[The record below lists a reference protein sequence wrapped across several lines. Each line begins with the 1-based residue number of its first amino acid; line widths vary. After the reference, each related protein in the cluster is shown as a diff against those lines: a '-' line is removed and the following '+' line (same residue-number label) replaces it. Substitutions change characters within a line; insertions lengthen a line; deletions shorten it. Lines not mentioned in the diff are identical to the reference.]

1 MFSPLNTRKGLPNM
15 SERSHG
21 ILSLPSNSYLYLG
34 EIVIIS
40 STQEVKENNKKTA
53 LTSDLY
59 AYFMYTHNCK
69 YLQQLSK
76 S

>member
-1 MFSPLNTRKGLPNM
+1 MFSPLNTREGLPNI

-34 EIVIIS
+34 EIVIIP
-40 STQEVKENNKKTA
+40 STQEVKENNKKPA

-59 AYFMYTHNCK
+59 AYFMYNHNCK